1 MRLGII
7 VPGGVDASGEY
18 RVIPALLSLIR
29 RLAQRHELRVIA
41 LAQQGGS
48 GRWPLLGAEVINAGR
63 PLSAARACAVIL
75 AEHRRRRFDVLHA
88 FWAGTPALAAVAV
101 GRFARI
107 PTLVHAAGG
116 ELTAL
121 PDIGFG
127 GQLRMRGRWAT
138 RWSLANANCV
148 TAASASML
156 DLASRVGVR
165 ALRVPLGADL
175 DQWRSRAPRARG
187 SGETM
192 RLVHVASLNRVKD
205 QPTLLEALAQ
215 LRATGRAATLDI
227 VGEDTLHG
235 AVQDLSRQ
243 LGLDGAV
250 KFHGFRTQR
259 ELVPIVERAHLNL
272 VSSLHEAGPVAMLE
286 AAVAGVP
293 TAGTAVGHLL
303 EWHGDGALTVP
314 CRDPF
319 ALAEVIAELFDDD
332 DRRLRLAS
340 RAQQRALAE
349 DADFTARSFE
359 RCYEQLL
366 G

>member
-1 MRLGII
+1 
-7 VPGGVDASGEY
+7 
-18 RVIPALLSLIR
+18 
-29 RLAQRHELRVIA
+29 
-41 LAQQGGS
+41 
-48 GRWPLLGAEVINAGR
+48 
-63 PLSAARACAVIL
+63 
-75 AEHRRRRFDVLHA
+75 
-88 FWAGTPALAAVAV
+88 
-101 GRFARI
+101 
-107 PTLVHAAGG
+107 
-116 ELTAL
+116 
-121 PDIGFG
+121 
-127 GQLRMRGRWAT
+127 GRWAT
-138 RWSLANANCV
+138 RWSLVNASCV

-156 DLASRVGVR
+156 ELASRFGVR
-165 ALRVPLGADL
+165 ALRIPLGADL
-175 DQWRSRAPRARG
+175 EQWQPRAPRPRS

-205 QPTLLEALAQ
+205 QPTLLEALAH

-227 VGEDTLHG
+227 VGEDTLRG
-235 AVQDLSRQ
+235 AVQVLSRR

-259 ELVPIVERAHLNL
+259 ELVPIVGRAHLNL

-303 EWHGDGALTVP
+303 EWQGDAALTVP
-314 CRDPF
+314 CRDPV
-319 ALAEVIAELFDDD
+319 ALAEVIAKLFDDD
-332 DRRLRLAS
+332 ARRLLLAS

-359 RCYEQLL
+359 RCYAQLR